1 MKDEL
6 HNYSGKTDS
15 ADNNTELPKTVEN
28 DFQKKIRDS
37 IIANMNRLPPF
48 KPKPQRIVDKYTRE
62 EISRKLDHF
71 ASHSAARGVDPTM
84 HVILDWLYSEKEFN
98 EKDDFVTIE
107 RLIEMLKTGKATPL
121 LMHEVLEY
129 ALAVEKAA
137 IEVYKDLHFLSDELD
152 SMNNLREALDL
163 RLETETDKKNDDIMP
178 SILKNAFGKSNSNKK
193 N

>member
-6 HNYSGKTDS
+6 HDYSGKADS
-15 ADNNTELPKTVEN
+15 VDNNTEPPKTVEN
-28 DFQKKIRDS
+28 DFQKKIRES

-48 KPKPQRIVDKYTRE
+48 KPKPQRIVDKYDRD
-62 EISRKLDHF
+62 EISQRLDHF
-71 ASHSAARGVDPTM
+71 ASHSAARGVDPTIQ
-84 HVILDWLYSEKEFN
+84 VILDWLYSEKEFN

-121 LMHEVLEY
+121 IILEVLEY

-137 IEVYKDLHFLSDELD
+137 IEVYKDLHFLSDKLD
-152 SMNNLREALDL
+152 SMDNLREALDL
-163 RLETETDKKNDDIMP
+163 RLETEKDKKSGDMMS
-178 SILKNAFGKSNSNKK
+178 SILKDAFGKSNPNKK